1 MRLKPVFLSLLL
13 VACASAADDAAGGA
27 ATGNTAPLAP
37 VVRDSAGVA
46 IYQHPAD
53 AFARAPRFVMS
64 KKPVTEIKG
73 SDVEA
78 DLSRVWQPMVLAD
91 GSVAM
96 FADGSLLVFGP
107 AGDLIERIG
116 RTGEGPG
123 EFRAGNLYSGLGD
136 TLLVEDGGNVRLSLV
151 VPGRGVVR
159 SLPIPTAARQRAMS
173 IMGQTATGGF
183 LAATTGFAMT
193 PDLVKNPVVQWRTA
207 RLDVGG
213 DSLTLLDSIP
223 GPVLA
228 LRDGFPDIVR
238 NAPIP
243 VTVAWDRE
251 FLISRAG
258 HWELSRLRS
267 DGTVAA
273 SIVVPLV
280 RRAVDPAGLAAEY
293 DAQFQSALEMAKS
306 GRLEGKAPDTAYMR
320 KRIKDAPRADSLPLI
335 AKALVGADGIAW
347 IKDGGYMYA
356 EPTWAWTAVQKD
368 GTILGRLVGTG
379 KDPVVA
385 FGANRVMLKSED
397 EDGFVTFRVHTL
409 TVGR

>member
-1 MRLKPVFLSLLL
+1 MRLKPMFLSLLL
-13 VACASAADDAAGGA
+13 AACVDAADDAGNGP
-27 ATGNTAPLAP
+27 ATGNMAPLAP

-46 IYQHPAD
+46 IYEHPAD

-73 SDVEA
+73 SDVES

-91 GSVAM
+91 GRVVM

-107 AGDLIERIG
+107 TGDLVERIG

-136 TLLVEDGGNVRLSLV
+136 TLLVEDGGNMRLSLL
-151 VPGRGVVR
+151 VPGKGVVR
-159 SLPIPTAARQRAMS
+159 SLPIPKSARQHVMS

-183 LAATTGFAMT
+183 LVATTGFAMT

-213 DSLTLLDSIP
+213 DSVTLLDSIP

-228 LRDGFPDIVR
+228 MRDGFPDIVR
-238 NAPIP
+238 HAPIP
-243 VTVAWDRE
+243 VTVVWDGE

-258 HWELSRLRS
+258 HWELSRMRP
-267 DGTVAA
+267 DGAVAA
-273 SIVVPLV
+273 RTVVPLV
-280 RRAVDPAGLAAEY
+280 RRAVDPAGLAGEH
-293 DAQFQSALEMAKS
+293 DAQFHWALEMAKS
-306 GRLEGKAPDTAYMR
+306 GRLEGKTPDTSYMR

-335 AKALVGADGIAW
+335 AKALVGPDGVAW
-347 IKDGGYMYA
+347 IKDGGYIYA
-356 EPTWAWTAVQKD
+356 EPTWAWTAVKKD
-368 GTILGRLVGTG
+368 GTILGRLVGKG

-385 FGANRVMLKSED
+385 FGADRVMLKSED
-397 EDGFVTFRVHTL
+397 ADGFVTFRVHTL
-409 TVGR
+409 TVNR